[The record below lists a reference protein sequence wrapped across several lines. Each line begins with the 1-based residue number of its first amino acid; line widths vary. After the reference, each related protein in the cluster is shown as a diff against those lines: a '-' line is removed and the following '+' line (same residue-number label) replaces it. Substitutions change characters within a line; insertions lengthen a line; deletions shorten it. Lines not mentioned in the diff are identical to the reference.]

1 MKNLITKLVII
12 GFAYFAIS
20 CNSRNEGQKDT
31 TQDSVKNEKQ
41 NADQQSN
48 NSGFD
53 INAIA
58 VSDNDLGNF
67 PFFSIPDD
75 IEIQNKP
82 LQKKFDRLFFP
93 INGVMQSVEGKV
105 WKASLVGKTGSSD
118 SWSLAYFEKSY
129 DEAIKAV
136 GGVKIFEG
144 KVSQEELD
152 RIKEQAT
159 YFGEEGSLDYW
170 NDVVKVYIIRR
181 ANEED
186 IYIQLAG
193 NTSTGKLQI
202 LQKDA
207 FKQTIT
213 MLKADQIQKDL
224 IQKGKSVLYINF
236 DTDKATLKTDG
247 KEAVNEIA
255 KALNVDK
262 TLKIAINGYTDN
274 IGNETHNL
282 ELSKKR
288 AKTVKEELVKIGID
302 ASRLSFEGFGQNSPI
317 ADNNSDEGKAQN
329 RRVELIKN
337 Q

>member
-1 MKNLITKLVII
+1 MKNFTTKLVIT
-12 GFAYFAIS
+12 GFACLSIS
-20 CNSRNEGQKDT
+20 CNNTDKGQKDT
-31 TQDSVKNEKQ
+31 TQDSVKTKTQ
-41 NADQQSN
+41 NAEQQS
-48 NSGFD
+48 STSRFD
-53 INAIA
+53 INTVA
-58 VSDNDLGNF
+58 VSDKNLGDF
-67 PFFSIPDD
+67 PFFNIPED

-93 INGVMQSVEGKV
+93 INGVMQPIEGKV
-105 WKASLVGKTGSSD
+105 WKASLVGKTGTSD
-118 SWSLAYFEKSY
+118 SWSLIYFEKSY

-152 RIKEQAT
+152 RIEEQAT

-181 ANEED
+181 ANGED
-186 IYIQLAG
+186 IYIQFAG

-202 LQKDA
+202 LQKEA

-213 MLKADQIQKDL
+213 MLKADQIQKNL

-255 KALNVDK
+255 KALNADK
-262 TLKIAINGYTDN
+262 TLKIAINGHTDN

-282 ELSKKR
+282 GLSEQR

-317 ADNNSDEGKAQN
+317 ADNNSEEGKAQN
-329 RRVELIKN
+329 RRVELIKK